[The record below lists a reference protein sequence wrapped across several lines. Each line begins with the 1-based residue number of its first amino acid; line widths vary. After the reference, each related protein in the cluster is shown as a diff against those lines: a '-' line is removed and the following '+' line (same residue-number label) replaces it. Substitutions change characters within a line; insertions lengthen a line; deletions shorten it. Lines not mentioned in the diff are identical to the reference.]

1 MPDTDGDERDEGEP
15 RADEALGIDRS
26 EQSGLGGES
35 SVLEEYGEDT
45 VPDDL
50 PERPDAP
57 RQATFPGSDPELPR
71 DLEVAEG
78 GPDPTLPE
86 PGHELKPGIAKR
98 ADAPLKRPDDLREA
112 IDRESMEAGEAGEP
126 GNVR

>member
-1 MPDTDGDERDEGEP
+1 MPDTEDEGEP
-15 RADEALGIDRS
+15 RADATLGIDRS
-26 EQSGLGGES
+26 EQAGLGGEP
-35 SVLEEYGEDT
+35 SVLEEYGDDT
-45 VPDDL
+45 LPDDL
-50 PERPDAP
+50 PERPLVPLEAP
-57 RQATFPGSDPELPR
+57 FPGSDPDLPR

-112 IDRESMEAGEAGEP
+112 IARESTDEGAAGEP
-126 GNVR
+126 GNLR